1 MSSKRASRV
10 KAKPEPGAIQAGDTD
25 PPRLLW
31 FSYHASTVQAK
42 AVSRYKSN
50 RIDYSR
56 SLHNV
61 RDGGPFA
68 YLMSVLL
75 GVGGLEWGGLLL
87 NLPEKDFSGEPPA
100 MPASIRPA
108 DLVVCPT
115 RPPLSDQREAEIR
128 RAQKG
133 PKAKSA
139 RIIDRSG
146 TELEERVFRT
156 VERFF
161 LKYCS
166 RSKIQLTD
174 PLSRVFGDDGS
185 NELQFMQNDSAS
197 FARKWARQRGLTGP
211 ELTAGFVL
219 FCPKLLG
226 GDGRLLCL
234 WGMGGTESLFLSHAF
249 SANPTLREKLRGVVG
264 SPDLHF
270 MMLEWPSNLSAPS
283 RPTSLAFMRS
293 QAALLVPVIH
303 VKAQISKGSADPNW
317 VRA

>member
-1 MSSKRASRV
+1 MKRASKL
-10 KAKPEPGAIQAGDTD
+10 KAQPEPRAIRPGDTAH
-25 PPRLLW
+25 PRLLW

-87 NLPEKDFSGEPPA
+87 NLPGKDFPGEPPA
-100 MPASIRPA
+100 ILDSIRPM

-115 RPPLSDQREAEIR
+115 RPPLSDQREAAQR
-128 RAQKG
+128 RAQRSN
-133 PKAKSA
+133 ARSA
-139 RIIDRSG
+139 RIIDQSG
-146 TELEERVFRT
+146 TELEGRVFRT

-161 LKYCS
+161 LHYCS

-174 PLSRVFGDDGS
+174 ALSRIFGDDRAD
-185 NELQFMQNDSAS
+185 ELQFMQNDSAS
-197 FARKWARQRGLTGP
+197 FARKWARDRGLKGP

-219 FCPKLLG
+219 FCPRLLG

-234 WGMGGTESLFLSHAF
+234 WGMGGTESLFLGHAF
-249 SANPTLREKLRGVVG
+249 SANPTLREMLRGIVG

-270 MMLEWPSNLSAPS
+270 MMLQWPSNLSAPS
-283 RPTSLAFMRS
+283 RPTSLTFMQS
-293 QAALLVPVIH
+293 QAALLVPVVH
-303 VKAQISKGSADPNW
+303 VKARIPKVSAEPNW
-317 VRA
+317 GRA